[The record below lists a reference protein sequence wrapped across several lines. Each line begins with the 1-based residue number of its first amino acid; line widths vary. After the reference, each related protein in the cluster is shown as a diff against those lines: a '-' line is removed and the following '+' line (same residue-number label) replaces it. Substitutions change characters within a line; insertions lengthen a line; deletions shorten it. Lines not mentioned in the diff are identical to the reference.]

1 MPIESKQDEKQIKNR
16 FLELAKRSYEQ
27 STYTFTGFLGLTEQA
42 LFWEMERELQ
52 FAGFTLSG
60 GNTICDRKV
69 VRFGSPEELGYEE
82 EFPIVCI
89 KMTPL
94 IKKFSDEF
102 SHRDF
107 LGALMN
113 LGIDR
118 STVGDIFIEENEGY
132 VYCLESISDYIVES
146 LDRVKHTHIKC
157 EKIKDSLRFIKDE
170 GKTLEIT
177 VTSDRIDVVVAGIYH
192 ISRSESL
199 SLFEKGT
206 VYVNGRLCTSNAK
219 SLKDGDVVNVR
230 GMGKF
235 SYMGTK
241 HITKKDKCRISVQL
255 YR

>member
-1 MPIESKQDEKQIKNR
+1 MPIENKQDEKQIKNR

-27 STYTFTGFLGLTEQA
+27 SSYTFTGFLGLTEQS
-42 LFWEMERELQ
+42 LFWEMERELH
-52 FAGFTLSG
+52 FAGFSLNG
-60 GNTICDRKV
+60 GNDICDRKV
-69 VRFGSPEELGYEE
+69 IRFGNPEELGYEE

-89 KMTPL
+89 RITPL

-118 STVGDIFIEENEGY
+118 STIGDIFLQENEGY

-157 EKIKDSLRFIKDE
+157 EKIKDSLKFIKDE

-177 VTSDRIDVVVAGIYH
+177 VTSDRIDVVISGVYH
-192 ISRSESL
+192 VSRSESL
-199 SLFEKGT
+199 SYFEKAI

-219 SLKDGDVVNVR
+219 NLKKGDVVNVR
-230 GMGKF
+230 GKGKF
-235 SYMGTK
+235 LYGGTQ
-241 HITKKDKCRISVQL
+241 HITKKDKCRISVQV
-255 YR
+255 YG